1 MISWLKVI
9 RKILRY
15 LPNRWKPKVTTINKS
30 TNVDLMRVNEL
41 IGSLQ
46 TNEMTLPSKK
56 RPKWVTLKASS
67 KYKNKFNDESELI
80 IT

>member
-1 MISWLKVI
+1 
-9 RKILRY
+9 
-15 LPNRWKPKVTTINKS
+15 
-30 TNVDLMRVNEL
+30 MRVNEL